1 MTPATV
7 SPLGR
12 RGPRKVLLNPGPVN
26 LDARV
31 RDALLVEDMCH
42 REPDAYALLGGVR
55 RLVTKL
61 SGGTG
66 THASVA
72 LSGSGTSAI
81 EAMISSVLPATGR
94 LLVLS
99 NGHFGERLASIAAI
113 HGVPSA
119 TWEQGWGNAF
129 DLDGIERRLTAEP
142 DITHVA
148 VVHHETS
155 TGQLNDLT
163 ALGQIVA
170 RAGRS
175 LLVDAV
181 SSFGGEDLDVV
192 RDNIDWCVASSNKC
206 IEGPPGL
213 AFAIGRRGAVAAL
226 DDVEERSLYLSL
238 RRYFEA
244 QDDRGVPLFTTAVHL
259 LASTQCALELL
270 AAEGVS
276 GRRDRY
282 RGLADTLRSGLR
294 QLGLPLY
301 LAHPAD
307 RSSSST
313 NVALPVGVTF
323 EQLRSQLRAAGFVIY
338 PCNDELPEYFRVAN
352 MGQVSAEDIDR
363 FLSCLSAQ
371 LALAA

>member
-7 SPLGR
+7 SPLAR

-81 EAMISSVLPATGR
+81 EAMISSVVPGTGR

-129 DLDGIERRLTAEP
+129 DLDGIERRLMAEP

-163 ALGQIVA
+163 ALGEIVA

-192 RDNIDWCVASSNKC
+192 RDHIDWCAASSNKC

-213 AFAIGRRGAVAAL
+213 AFVIGHRDAVAAL
-226 DDVEERSLYLSL
+226 GDVQERSLYLSL

-244 QDDRGVPLFTTAVHL
+244 QDGRGVPLFTTAVHL
-259 LASTQCALELL
+259 LASTQRALELL
-270 AAEGVS
+270 DAEGVL

-282 RGLADTLRSGLR
+282 LAHAQVVRSGLR
-294 QLGLPLY
+294 RLGLPLY
-301 LAHPAD
+301 LADEAD

-313 NVALPVGVTF
+313 NVALPAGVTF
-323 EQLRSQLRAAGFVIY
+323 ERLRSELSAAGFVIY